1 MPTSFRSHILF
12 VFFAF
17 LSLAST
23 FLAPAQTTTQSVRLK
38 TIVIDPGHGGKHPG
52 TVKGNI
58 MEKDITLSVALKFGK
73 MIKEKYPD
81 VKVVYTR
88 SEDKFVDLD
97 QRAKIANKNHAD
109 LFISIHVNATK
120 STSAKGTETF
130 VMGLDKGNANME
142 VCQLENS
149 VITLEDGYSSKYSG
163 FDPGNP
169 ESYII
174 FSLLQNSHLEQ
185 SLILA
190 AAIQEKLKDGPIKYD
205 RGVKQA
211 PFLVL
216 WQCTM
221 PAVLVEL
228 GFLSNAS
235 DYKEL
240 TNKASHTKMASALFK
255 AFEQYKAQYET
266 DIEVSVAKAPSDSY
280 RIQIMASSKLLK
292 DGAREF
298 KGLDCSYIHA
308 GNLYKYT
315 YGSFETQEEAKAAL
329 PKVKELFP
337 QAYIIK
343 TGQ

>member
-1 MPTSFRSHILF
+1 MPFKFRSHILF
-12 VFFAF
+12 VFFTILVMAS
-17 LSLAST
+17 LSPAS
-23 FLAPAQTTTQSVRLK
+23 AQTTQAVKLRTV
-38 TIVIDPGHGGKHPG
+38 VIDPGHGGRHPG
-52 TVKGNI
+52 TVKGTV

-81 VKVVYTR
+81 IKVIYTR
-88 SEDKFVDLD
+88 TGDSFVDLD
-97 QRAKIANKNHAD
+97 ERAKIANKNHAD
-109 LFISIHVNATK
+109 LFISIHVNSTK
-120 STSAKGTETF
+120 STSARGTETF

-190 AAIQEKLKDGPIKYD
+190 AAIQENLKKGPIKYD

-216 WQCTM
+216 WKCTM
-221 PAVLVEL
+221 PSVLVEL
-228 GFLSNAS
+228 GFLSNS
-235 DYKEL
+235 TDYKEL
-240 TNKASHTKMASALFK
+240 VNKSSHTKMASSLMK
-255 AFEQYKAQYET
+255 AFEQYKDQYET
-266 DIEVSVAKAPSDSY
+266 EIEIAALHAPSEEY
-280 RIQIMASSKLLK
+280 RIQIMASGKLLK
-292 DGAREF
+292 DNAKEF
-298 KGLDCSYIHA
+298 KGLRCSYIRS

-315 YGSFETQEEAKAAL
+315 YGSFRTKEEAQAAL
-329 PKVKELFP
+329 PSVKELFP
-337 QAYIIK
+337 QAYVIK
-343 TGQ
+343 TEL